1 MSVFY
6 YLYEVLLI
14 IIGCTLAS
22 FGTSCFLLPN
32 HLSSGGF
39 SGIATIFY
47 YIFNIGMGTTIL
59 VLNIPFFIW
68 SYFKAGAKFTLK
80 TIFATIFYSK
90 LIDVFEIYKIGEIDN
105 LLASLYGGIFVGIG
119 LALVFKT
126 NTSTGGTDLIAH
138 ILQYYKI
145 NMRIS
150 SIITV
155 VDIIIIISNL
165 VVFKNIEIGLYSAIS
180 IFIIGKMIDI
190 IFEGINFCKIIY
202 IISDK
207 HEEILSVINIEL
219 KKGAT
224 ALYAKGSYLED
235 NKMVIMC
242 VSKRRDIDKIKSIS
256 KKIDS
261 NSFIIITD
269 ARDVYGLGFK

>member
-90 LIDVFEIYKIGEIDN
+90 LIGFNCLGINLFNESLYSLICSAFTYFLVFE
-105 LLASLYGGIFVGIG
+105 LLLLG
-119 LALVFKT
+119 LF
-126 NTSTGGTDLIAH
+126 
-138 ILQYYKI
+138 
-145 NMRIS
+145 
-150 SIITV
+150 
-155 VDIIIIISNL
+155 
-165 VVFKNIEIGLYSAIS
+165 
-180 IFIIGKMIDI
+180 
-190 IFEGINFCKIIY
+190 
-202 IISDK
+202 
-207 HEEILSVINIEL
+207 
-219 KKGAT
+219 
-224 ALYAKGSYLED
+224 LE
-235 NKMVIMC
+235 
-242 VSKRRDIDKIKSIS
+242 
-256 KKIDS
+256 
-261 NSFIIITD
+261 
-269 ARDVYGLGFK
+269 